1 MQVDLDDSVNYGL
14 IMSYQNTKRIFN
26 QQNQRD
32 CSGKAKVIDWLKD
45 DLTALHKLFDH
56 ANPLKRLV

>member
-1 MQVDLDDSVNYGL
+1 MTGALDESGDYGL
-14 IMSYQNTKRIFN
+14 SMSYKKTKTIFN